1 MLVIQHDNLK
11 NVWNLIIPPT
21 VKSSKVF
28 GYLNLIERALR
39 LLKVF
44 KVTSYA
50 KDLSNLIKSLM
61 NSVNSILALIFLLFL
76 ILAVFSLL
84 GMQFFGGQFRNVFY
98 SEMNF
103 IIKNGLFSHK
113 NSLSFYGVSYFEYS
127 KGIFPQKLNKAIQMS
142 QNHNKTLTLLFQHS
156 SQYSSF

>member
-1 MLVIQHDNLK
+1 MVLDFYYFSGRHSTLLIWSLSLLQSLILLYQYHFLDFRLAYLYLGWAHMFPMPLIQHANLK
-11 NVWNLIIPPT
+11 NVENFLIPRT

-28 GYLNLIERALR
+28 DYLNPIERALR

-44 KVTSYA
+44 KITSYA

-84 GMQFFGGQFRNVFY
+84 GMQFFGGQFRDVF
-98 SEMNF
+98 
-103 IIKNGLFSHK
+103 LFGSP
-113 NSLSFYGVSYFEYS
+113 F
-127 KGIFPQKLNKAIQMS
+127 
-142 QNHNKTLTLLFQHS
+142 HS
-156 SQYSSF
+156 